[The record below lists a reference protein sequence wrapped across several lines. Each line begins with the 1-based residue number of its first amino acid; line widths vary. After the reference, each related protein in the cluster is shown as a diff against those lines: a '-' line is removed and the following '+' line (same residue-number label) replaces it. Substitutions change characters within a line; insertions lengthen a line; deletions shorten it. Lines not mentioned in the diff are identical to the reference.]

1 MIVGERRFGLADTL
15 ENDVTE
21 LMSLQMRYDL
31 PLTLA
36 KILVLLARN
45 QVVTVQMIEQEH
57 RITKDAK
64 VAIHRLRRRL
74 DGAGVEIK
82 SRRDFGYWLEKAD
95 RERVFEAA
103 KTDQLEL
110 PLSAG
115 GNSAVAA

>member
-1 MIVGERRFGLADTL
+1 M
-15 ENDVTE
+15 TE
-21 LMSLQMRYDL
+21 LMALQMRFDL

-36 KILVLLARN
+36 KILALLMRN
-45 QVVTVQMIEQEH
+45 QVVTVPMIEQEH

-74 DGAGVEIK
+74 GNTEVEIK

-95 RERVFEAA
+95 RERVVDMIRD
-103 KTDQLEL
+103 DQLEL
-110 PLSAG
+110 PLPPG